1 MCIRDSLQSTLIN
14 CNSIPIQS
22 GDTQVI
28 HFSNHRMQ
36 IIEQHWNEEKLNFNE
51 TVFARSTVDM
61 DNQAN
66 DDSPSLLES
75 LDTFKVPIIGS
86 GGAVAI
92 MVILV
97 VIIITAIK
105 CQKGSPPASTPVIV
119 QTTAT
124 TSPVVSATATAS
136 PVVTTAAPS
145 ACPPPPYEVCQAT
158 LDPEKIKKIDVLDRT
173 PKQIDAMRRYSM
185 RKPPLP
191 ISA

>member
-1 MCIRDSLQSTLIN
+1 
-14 CNSIPIQS
+14 
-22 GDTQVI
+22 
-28 HFSNHRMQ
+28 MQ
-36 IIEQHWNEEKLNFNE
+36 IIEQHWNEEKLNVNE

-61 DNQAN
+61 DSQAN
-66 DDSPSLLES
+66 NDSPSFLDS

-86 GGAVAI
+86 GGAAVLV
-92 MVILV
+92 VILV

-105 CQKGSPPASTPVIV
+105 CQKENSPVSTPVIV

-136 PVVTTAAPS
+136 PVVTTGAS
-145 ACPPPPYEVCQAT
+145 NMCPPPSYETCQAT
-158 LDPEKIKKIDVLDRT
+158 LDPERIKYIDAMDRT
-173 PKQIDAMRRYSM
+173 PKQIDALRRYSM

>member
-1 MCIRDSLQSTLIN
+1 
-14 CNSIPIQS
+14 
-22 GDTQVI
+22 
-28 HFSNHRMQ
+28 MQ

-61 DNQAN
+61 DSQAN
-66 DDSPSLLES
+66 DDSPSFLDF

-86 GGAVAI
+86 GGAAVI

-97 VIIITAIK
+97 VIIIAAVK
-105 CQKGSPPASTPVIV
+105 CQKESTPASTPVIV

-136 PVVTTAAPS
+136 PVVTTAAPNM
-145 ACPPPPYEVCQAT
+145 CPPPSYEVCQAT
-158 LDPEKIKKIDVLDRT
+158 LDPEEIKNIDVMDRT
-173 PKQIDAMRRYSM
+173 PKQINAMRRYSM

-191 ISA
+191 TSA